1 MRNPDEEPASVVPS
15 YVLRSTFHALR
26 RSRYSIAASAAL
38 YRTLPPTIV

>member
-15 YVLRSTFHALR
+15 YVLRPTFYVPC
-26 RSRYSIAASAAL
+26 RSRYSIAASAAR